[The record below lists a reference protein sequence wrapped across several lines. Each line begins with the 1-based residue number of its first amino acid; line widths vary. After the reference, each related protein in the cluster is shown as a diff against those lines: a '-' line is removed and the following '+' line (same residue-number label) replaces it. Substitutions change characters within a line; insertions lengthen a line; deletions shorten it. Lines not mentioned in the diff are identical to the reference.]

1 LKADIA
7 LVCLTVL
14 WGLSFTVVK
23 TALQYSGTFTFL
35 FIRFALA
42 TGLIALFLRREDRE
56 LLKEVAKPG
65 LILGSAMFLG
75 FALQTVGLNL
85 TSASR
90 SGFLT
95 GTFVVF
101 TPFVAIPLVQVSV
114 KFRQLFAAGLA
125 IVGIFL
131 LTRPDLSDINLGDEL
146 TILCAIVWAVHTV
159 LIGKYSNKERSLALA
174 FYQLSFIGVMCL
186 PLSFM
191 LEGMRGIADIRV
203 WGLAGIVAVTATAL
217 AFYLQARFQ
226 PKTSPQSAAVIYSLE
241 PVFAAV
247 FANLLIGESAPN
259 IVGAGLI
266 IVSMVVAESRRE

>member
-1 LKADIA
+1 
-7 LVCLTVL
+7 
-14 WGLSFTVVK
+14 
-23 TALQYSGTFTFL
+23 
-35 FIRFALA
+35 
-42 TGLIALFLRREDRE
+42 
-56 LLKEVAKPG
+56 